1 MFSLNIFIFQKHKNV
16 IEYQALEN
24 IANVFVIFIFL
35 KLEIM
40 TGTIVSDNTIINK
53 KNINFKNECSM
64 DYYIKILLACH

>member
-1 MFSLNIFIFQKHKNV
+1 MFSLNIFIFQKHKDV

-40 TGTIVSDNTIINK
+40 TGTIISDNTIIKQK
-53 KNINFKNECSM
+53 KT
-64 DYYIKILLACH
+64 LT